1 MLQIDARGADDHR
14 MTNAEAIIRP
24 LVPDAGRL
32 SDRALLGVLARL
44 PDLVVVVDA
53 EARLLWANRAAE
65 AFFGRSTASSMGMSG
80 LDLVH
85 PDDLEFVL
93 LSLLSIQTK
102 DRGLPIE
109 VRLRST
115 DGWRLAELIGA
126 PLQGSHAGAVVLSI
140 RDLTER
146 RGLEVANNDDAQLRS
161 LVHNAATLMML
172 VSADGI
178 VGAASG
184 ALARLLGHDPE
195 EVVGHPLTDLV
206 IPSDHAA
213 LNDGLATAAM
223 APQGVGQ
230 ACTVEVGLQHLSG
243 RSTIPFEL
251 TLVNLLEDPTVG
263 GFVVS
268 GHDLT
273 SRKTIE
279 AQLLSTLSLLS
290 ATLDATGDGI
300 LVVDCEGAITTLNR
314 KFAELWRMPEALVAA
329 KDDVAA
335 IAFVTDQLSNPQV
348 FVDKIAELYAHPEA
362 ESHDV
367 LRFLDGR
374 VFDRYSQP
382 QFVDGKIVGRVW
394 NFRDST
400 ERARLEQQLAHQ
412 ALHDSLT
419 GLANQSL
426 FRDRVDHALAR
437 LERSGGHLAVLFLDL
452 DSFKTVNDSLGHSAG
467 DLLLIGVAE
476 RLEKFVRTSDT
487 AARLGGDEFAILLEN
502 LGCDEDSMDLAE
514 RLLGGFERPFSVEGT
529 EVTVTASIGI
539 AWATPG
545 LTGDQLLRNA
555 DLAMYTAK
563 RSGRGRLAPY
573 EGEMHATAVKRLYA
587 EADLRRAIDGDEI
600 VPHYQPIVE
609 LSTGRVV
616 AVEALARWHHPVR
629 GLLGADAFIPLAE
642 ETGLIGALSLSV
654 FDQAC
659 ADLRGWKDAGIAS
672 SELSISVNLA
682 PHQLSGDALYPRVVT
697 ALAAHDLDPASL
709 ILEITEGAMMMD
721 TITAIATLADLRALG
736 IRIAVDDFGTGY
748 SSLSYLQ
755 RFPIDILK
763 IDKSF
768 VDNIDAGGEQSA
780 LPEAII
786 ALART
791 LHLTSVAEGIE
802 REPQRA
808 RLCELGCQLA
818 QGYLFAKPLPSDALA
833 ALLTTSA

>member
-1 MLQIDARGADDHR
+1 MAS
-14 MTNAEAIIRP
+14 MEAIIRP
-24 LVPDAGRL
+24 LVRHADRL
-32 SDRALLGVLARL
+32 DDPALLEVLSGL
-44 PDLVVVVDA
+44 PDLVVVIDA
-53 EARLLWANRAAE
+53 EAHLLWANRAAE
-65 AFFGRSTASSMGMSG
+65 AFFGHSAVSSRGMQA

-93 LSLLSIQTK
+93 LSLLSVQTK
-102 DRGLPIE
+102 DRGIPIE
-109 VRLRST
+109 VRLRS
-115 DGWRLAELIGA
+115 DRGWRLAELIGA
-126 PLQGSHAGAVVLSI
+126 PLRGSHPGAIVLSI
-140 RDLTER
+140 RDLTDR
-146 RGLEVANNDDAQLRS
+146 RGIEVANNDDAKFRS

-172 VSADGI
+172 ISADGI
-178 VGAASG
+178 VEAASG
-184 ALARLLGHDPE
+184 ALARLLGHDPVL
-195 EVVGHPLTDLV
+195 VVGHPLTDLV
-206 IPSDHAA
+206 VPSDHPA
-213 LNDGLATAAM
+213 LKDGLAAAA

-230 ACTVEVGLQHLSG
+230 ASTVEVGLRHLSQ

-251 TLVNLLEDPTVG
+251 TIVNLLEDPTVG
-263 GFVVS
+263 GLVVS

-273 SRKTIE
+273 SRKSIE
-279 AQLLSTLSLLS
+279 AELISTLSLLS

-300 LVVDCEGAITTLNR
+300 LVVDREGAITTVNR
-314 KFAELWRMPEALVAA
+314 KFVELWQIPEELIAG
-329 KDDVAA
+329 KDDAAA
-335 IAFVTDQLSNPQV
+335 IAFVVEQLSNPQV
-348 FVDKIAELYAHPEA
+348 FVDKIAELYANPTA

-367 LRFLDGR
+367 LHFIDGR

-382 QFVDGKIVGRVW
+382 QFVDGEIVGRVW
-394 NFRDST
+394 SFRDST
-400 ERARLEQQLAHQ
+400 EQARLEAQLAHQ

-437 LERSGGHLAVLFLDL
+437 IERRGGHLAVLFLDL
-452 DSFKTVNDSLGHSAG
+452 DNFKTVNDSLGHSVG

-476 RLEKFVRTSDT
+476 RLEQFVRISDT
-487 AARLGGDEFAILLEN
+487 AARLGGDEFAILLED
-502 LGCDEDSMDLAE
+502 LGCDEESVDLAE
-514 RLLGGFERPFSVEGT
+514 RLLGVFERPFSVDGT
-529 EVTVTASIGI
+529 EVTATASIGI

-545 LTGDQLLRNA
+545 LRGDQLLRNA

-563 RSGRGRLAPY
+563 RLGKGRFAPY
-573 EGEMHATAVKRLYA
+573 EGEMHATAINRLYA
-587 EADLRRAIDGDEI
+587 EAELRRAIEGDEI
-600 VPHYQPIVE
+600 VAHYQPIVE

-629 GLLGADAFIPLAE
+629 GLLGADAYIPLAE

-654 FDQAC
+654 LDQAC

-672 SELSISVNLA
+672 TELSISVNLA
-682 PHQLSGDALYPRVVT
+682 PQQLSGDSLYARVVT
-697 ALAAHDLDPASL
+697 ALANHDLDPANL
-709 ILEITEGAMMMD
+709 ILEITEGALMTD
-721 TITAIATLADLRALG
+721 TITAITMLANLRALG

-768 VDNIDAGGEQSA
+768 VDDIDSGPEQSA
-780 LPEAII
+780 LAEAII

-791 LHLTSVAEGIE
+791 LRLTSIAEGVE

-818 QGYLFAKPLPSDALA
+818 QGYYFAKPLASDALA
-833 ALLTTSA
+833 ALLTTRA